1 MDGSNIER
9 ISQENE
15 CREIGE
21 NSLLERASA
30 VARGVLDEIEA
41 LAGTTASSSLTQS
54 SIRAT

>member
-41 LAGTTASSSLTQS
+41 LAGTTASSSLTRL
-54 SIRAT
+54 SIRAI

>member
-41 LAGTTASSSLTQS
+41 LAGTTASSSLTQL
-54 SIRAT
+54 SIRAI